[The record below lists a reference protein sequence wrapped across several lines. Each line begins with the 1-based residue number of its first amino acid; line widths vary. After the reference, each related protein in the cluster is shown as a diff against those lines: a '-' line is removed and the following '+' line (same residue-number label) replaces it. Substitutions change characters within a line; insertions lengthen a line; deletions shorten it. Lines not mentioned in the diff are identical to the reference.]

1 MAQQELEVILLRQLA
16 SHLATPIL
24 VVDPK
29 GNLVYFNEAAEAI
42 LGRRFDETQE
52 IRRAEFN
59 SAFRPTDEY
68 GVPLRPDELPLA
80 MAADRLD
87 PVHRRFWIRG
97 LDGVRRQIEG
107 TAFPL
112 IGQNHRLLGA
122 FAIFWE
128 IPAA

>member
-1 MAQQELEVILLRQLA
+1 LAQQELEMILLRQLA

-29 GNLVYFNEAAEAI
+29 GDLVYFNEAAEAI

-59 SAFRPTDEY
+59 STFQPSDEH
-68 GVPLRPDELPLA
+68 GVPLRPDEQPLA
-80 MAADRLD
+80 MAADRLE
-87 PVHRRFWIRG
+87 PAHRRFWIRG
-97 LDGVRRQIEG
+97 LDGARRHIEG
-107 TAFPL
+107 AAFPL

-122 FAIFWE
+122 FALFWE
-128 IPAA
+128 IHET